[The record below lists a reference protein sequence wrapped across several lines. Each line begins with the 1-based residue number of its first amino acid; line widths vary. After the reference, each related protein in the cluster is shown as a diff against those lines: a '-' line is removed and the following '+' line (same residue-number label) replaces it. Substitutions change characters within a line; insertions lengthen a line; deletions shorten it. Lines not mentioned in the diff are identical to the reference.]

1 MLVWVSFRR
10 IDLRAF
16 AFHRKETL
24 RENSRLDRRGRS
36 KSSLSWKEESSVC
49 IASDV
54 NLKSCVWFVLADKE
68 FIKLIYRWH
77 SLRLPFTLS
86 VPPFDVPPFPCPLF
100 MATMRACW
108 CFWWW
113 CLLSL
118 STLLVCLDGW
128 NGSFSFVF
136 SLSLLKRTKLC
147 TYFIL
152 SSLSLISFLPSMMHL
167 SPSSSTS
174 PTKLPNSITNQKPSL
189 LLSFFP
195 FFSMDIC
202 TLRMTAAM
210 PCQSFSLLFLFYF
223 LACAYSSMIHSFAAN

>member
-136 SLSLLKRTKLC
+136 SLSLK
-147 TYFIL
+147 TYKTMYLFYSL
-152 SSLSLISFLPSMMHL
+152 FSLSHL
-167 SPSSSTS
+167 FSSIHDASLSVLFYITNKTTKQHHQPKTFSSSV
-174 PTKLPNSITNQKPSL
+174 
-189 LLSFFP
+189 FFP
-195 FFSMDIC
+195 FFLDGYMYVTYDC
-202 TLRMTAAM
+202 RDAM
-210 PCQSFSLLFLFYF
+210 PVLLSSFFILFFGLCLFLDDT
-223 LACAYSSMIHSFAAN
+223 

>member
-1 MLVWVSFRR
+1 MTFSSSPIHTLCSSFWRSSISMPIIYGHYASMLVLLV
-10 IDLRAF
+10 
-16 AFHRKETL
+16 
-24 RENSRLDRRGRS
+24 
-36 KSSLSWKEESSVC
+36 V
-49 IASDV
+49 
-54 NLKSCVWFVLADKE
+54 
-68 FIKLIYRWH
+68 
-77 SLRLPFTLS
+77 
-86 VPPFDVPPFPCPLF
+86 VP
-100 MATMRACW
+100 
-108 CFWWW
+108 
-113 CLLSL
+113 SL

-210 PCQSFSLLFLFYF
+210 PCQSFSLLFYF
-223 LACAYSSMIHSFAAN
+223 IFWLVLIPRWYIALLLTKHIKNRYIKYYIL